1 MSINEETSEVSQ
13 VTHDKENSQLY
24 IEVQGSRAFVDYKLR
39 NDRIYLIHAEVP
51 VALRGQS
58 MGKKLVN
65 NVLEKLIEEGYDKE
79 HRIIA
84 KCPFVKHVVAR
95 SEKWRDIVEH

>member
-1 MSINEETSEVSQ
+1 MNNSEKISDD
-13 VTHDKENSQLY
+13 THDKENSQLFL
-24 IEVQGSRAFVDYKLR
+24 ELEGSRAFVDYKLR
-39 NDRIYLIHAEVP
+39 RDRIYLIHAEVP
-51 VALRGQS
+51 EALRGKG
-58 MGKKLVN
+58 MGKILVN
-65 NVLEKLIEEGYDKE
+65 NVLDKLIEEGYDEE